1 MKHPNLQQPSSSPEV
16 VLIHG
21 MWSTPETLI
30 ELKAQFE
37 QYGYRVYSPRL
48 PFHFSKAELNDKAK
62 QNALAQASINDYVE
76 SLLSFINTLDA
87 PPILVGHSMG
97 GLLAQLVAARTAVN
111 KMVLISS
118 ASPAGINSWSWSVI
132 RTFGHNLFKFP
143 LYKKTTHL
151 LLKNVKYGIANT
163 QSSQVQHDILRK
175 ATFESGRASMEIG
188 MWFLFRHPP
197 TFVNAKDIHC
207 PILLVCGA
215 QDRITPVSV
224 QRKIAK
230 KYSTHSA
237 LKDSSQEV
245 ENVTLKV
252 IDEACHWTIGGSHL
266 PAVSN
271 HIFRWLE
278 KIQ

>member
-1 MKHPNLQQPSSSPEV
+1 MQQLSSSPSV

-21 MWSTPETLI
+21 MWSTPETLT
-30 ELKAQFE
+30 ELKALFKQK
-37 QYGYRVYSPRL
+37 GYRVYTPRL
-48 PFHFSKAELNDKAK
+48 PYHFSRVELSDKAMRRK
-62 QNALAQASINDYVE
+62 LAHASINDYVE
-76 SLLSFINTLDA
+76 SLLSFINTMEK

-97 GLLAQLVAARTAVN
+97 GLLAQLVAARTEVA

-118 ASPAGINSWSWSVI
+118 ASPAGINSWSWSVM
-132 RTFGHNLFKFP
+132 RTFGHNLFAFP
-143 LYKKTTHL
+143 LWKKTTHL
-151 LLKNVKYGIANT
+151 RLKNVKYGIANT
-163 QSSQVQHDILRK
+163 QSSDIQRDILYN

-188 MWFLFRHPP
+188 MWFLIPRPP
-197 TFVNAKDIHC
+197 TRVNANDIHC

-230 KYSTHSA
+230 KYSTQGAS
-237 LKDSSQEV
+237 KGGSQEI
-245 ENVTLKV
+245 EKVTLKV

-278 KIQ
+278 KI

>member
-1 MKHPNLQQPSSSPEV
+1 MQQLSSSQAV

-21 MWSTPETLI
+21 MWSTPETLS
-30 ELKAQFE
+30 ELKAMFTQK
-37 QYGYRVYSPRL
+37 GYRVYTPRL
-48 PFHFSKAELNDKAK
+48 SYHFPRVELNNKARRE
-62 QNALAQASINDYVE
+62 ALAQASIADYVE
-76 SLLSFINTLDA
+76 DLLLFINTLEE

-97 GLLAQLVAARTAVN
+97 GLLAQLVAARTEVK

-143 LYKKTTHL
+143 LWKRTTDL
-151 LLKNVKYGIANT
+151 RLKNVKYGIANT
-163 QSSQVQHDILRK
+163 QSPDIQRDILYK
-175 ATFESGRASMEIG
+175 ATLESGRASLEIG
-188 MWFLFRHPP
+188 MWFLFPRPP
-197 TFVNAKDIHC
+197 TRVNANDINC

-230 KYSTHSA
+230 KYSIQFAS
-237 LKDSSQEV
+237 KGVSQKAEQ
-245 ENVTLKV
+245 VTLKV

-278 KIQ
+278 KI